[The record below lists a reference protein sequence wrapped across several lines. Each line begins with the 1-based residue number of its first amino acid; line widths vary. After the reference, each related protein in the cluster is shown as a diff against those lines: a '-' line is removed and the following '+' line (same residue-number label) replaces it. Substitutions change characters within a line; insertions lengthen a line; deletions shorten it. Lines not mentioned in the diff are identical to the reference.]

1 MAVHVRIES
10 ESLDPADLR
19 NLIDV
24 SNCGSVVSF
33 VGLTRGI
40 EEGTKVNRLEFD
52 AWEENL
58 PAVLE
63 ELANIAISKFSV
75 NSVLIAHRV
84 GSVSPS
90 EPIVCIHVASMHR
103 KEGFSACS
111 WLISELKN
119 QAPLWKKEVREDGEF
134 WKGGLG

>member
-1 MAVHVRIES
+1 MAVHVRIEPG
-10 ESLDPADLR
+10 SLNPADLR

-33 VGLTRGI
+33 VGLTRGF
-40 EEGTKVNRLEFD
+40 EEGSKVKRLEFD
-52 AWEENL
+52 AWEETL
-58 PAVLE
+58 PVVLE
-63 ELANIAISKFSV
+63 ELANYAISKFSV
-75 NSVLIAHRV
+75 HSVLIAHRV

-103 KEGFSACS
+103 EEGFSACS

-119 QAPLWKKEVREDGEF
+119 QAPLWKKEVREDGAF

>member
-1 MAVHVRIES
+1 
-10 ESLDPADLR
+10 
-19 NLIDV
+19 LIDV

-40 EEGTKVNRLEFD
+40 EEGTKVKRLEFD
-52 AWEENL
+52 AWEETL

-63 ELANIAISKFSV
+63 ELANNAITKFSV
-75 NSVLIAHRV
+75 HSVLIAHRV

-103 KEGFSACS
+103 EEGFSACS